1 MPEPSVMTLE
11 MEVAAVPS
19 AASRVRAAIVT
30 ALDGALEQE
39 VLENLLMVATEL
51 VSNSVMHSGMRED
64 EHLRFRLRADRVI
77 RVEVADTGRGFSA
90 SAPRVV
96 DPGRDPGGRGL
107 MIVELL
113 SEDWGV
119 VQDDRVVVWA
129 ELSRSAAAGG

>member
-19 AASRVRAAIVT
+19 AAGRVRAAIMT
-30 ALDGALEQE
+30 ALDGALDRE
-39 VLENLLMVATEL
+39 VLENILMVSTEL

-64 EHLRFRLRADRVI
+64 EHVRFRLRADRVI
-77 RVEVADTGRGFSA
+77 RVEVADTGRGFST
-90 SAPRVV
+90 SARRAAT
-96 DPGRDPGGRGL
+96 PGRDPGGRGL

-119 VQDDRVVVWA
+119 SHGERVVVWA
-129 ELSRSAAAGG
+129 ELSRSAAPPG